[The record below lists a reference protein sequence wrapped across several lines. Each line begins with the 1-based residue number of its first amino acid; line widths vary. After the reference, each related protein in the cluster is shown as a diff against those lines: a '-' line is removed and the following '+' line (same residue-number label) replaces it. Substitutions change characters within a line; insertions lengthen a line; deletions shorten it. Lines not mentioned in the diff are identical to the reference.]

1 MRLQIKNYFYKMKG
15 FEKSP
20 KPKHL
25 SEILWS
31 GLGAFLALLSI
42 SFFTKF
48 LGTSTIDNFFLIGSF
63 GASAVLIYGAPQL
76 DFSQPRNFI
85 GGHVISTLVGVLIYK
100 YLSFDVMILSAL
112 AVSLSIVAMHLTQ
125 TMHPPGGATALISII
140 GSSQIHELGFYL
152 IISPILSVSCLML
165 VIALLINNL
174 SNNPKRHYPKYWI

>member
-1 MRLQIKNYFYKMKG
+1 MYLMIKNYFKKMKG

-20 KPKHL
+20 KRRQV

-31 GLGAFLALLSI
+31 GLGAFLAIIAISIFANYLS
-42 SFFTKF
+42 
-48 LGTSTIDNFFLIGSF
+48 TSTMDNFFLIGSF

-85 GGHVISTLVGVLIYK
+85 GGHIISTLVGVLIYK
-100 YLSFDVMILSAL
+100 FLSFDLMILSAL

-140 GSSQIHELGFYL
+140 GSEQIHDLGFYL
-152 IISPILSVSCLML
+152 IISPILSVSFLML
-165 VIALLINNL
+165 FIALFINNL
-174 SNNPKRHYPKYWI
+174 SNNPKRFYPKYWV